1 MFRKLF
7 LDHPAEVGE
16 SYGEHFGVASR
27 FGLIMI
33 AGGIGALIHAI
44 IPAFCK
50 TTGSTTVS
58 ALHAELVEKRG
69 AVRDERAIE
78 WMI

>member
-16 SYGEHFGVASR
+16 TYGEHFGVASS
-27 FGLIMI
+27 FGITMI
-33 AGGIGALIHAI
+33 LGGFGALLHAF
-44 IPAFCK
+44 IPRFCK
-50 TTGSTTVS
+50 TSGSTTINR
-58 ALHAELVEKRG
+58 LHQRIVESRG
-69 AVRDERAIE
+69 ATRDARTIE

>member
-16 SYGEHFGVASR
+16 TYREHFGVAGS
-27 FGLIMI
+27 FGVAMI
-33 AGGIGALIHAI
+33 LGGLGALLHALV
-44 IPAFCK
+44 PLVCK
-50 TTGSTTVS
+50 TTGSRTINR
-58 ALHAELVEKRG
+58 LHKRIVD
-69 AVRDERAIE
+69 ARAANRDARTIE